1 MLKIKNYLKSPEGQD
16 NSMVLENLVSVL
28 ALIWLIYKLNKIIKD
43 G

>member
-16 NSMVLENLVSVL
+16 NRMILETLVSIL
-28 ALIWLIYKLNKIIKD
+28 ALIWLMYKLNKIMKD